1 MEKSK
6 KIVEVRERLDKT
18 LASPDLVNIN
28 SIRSLVKSQLHR
40 SGLEGDID
48 LIVDKRTK
56 EVSNCLEM
64 LRSASGHNQHG
75 TASNDWKL
83 KQDTDQYRVLYRE
96 GLHGSPFHTL
106 LLDGFVD
113 GPIDAC
119 ICVSW
124 EPSLYKKWW
133 PQYNFPTFKIILSDV
148 LKKVR
153 IGEEILLMRVKVPWP
168 VSEREA
174 LVHFFEFEYPK
185 EDLVLV
191 LINTISDEEEVDI
204 STHGFTRE
212 GIPKA
217 NGTVRLDLVG
227 GFLFQKVNEEKSYLR
242 AIYNVDIKLD
252 FVPASMINFASRQ
265 LVASGFK
272 LFQKAVSTVASSD
285 EDYKKALKGPL
296 YARIRHSMN
305 KPTAAEVTLSID
317 EQVQQNSPTTNGT
330 SVTEIEEEE
339 EEEEWY
345 EAMDEIPESP
355 KASNQQE
362 MMDTSA
368 ACVSPDVSHALSV
381 LDGAIATVRQNGSSG
396 KNEVAKEF
404 QRKLVRFS
412 SDSKTG
418 PMNGNGDMDMDG
430 ADMKNNFLLNGWQY
444 EGPSPRD
451 SRIDAMPSSL
461 NREKNGKVSD
471 EGTLKKA
478 NGFNAEGPTTIKKRK
493 SKKWLCCIGRS
504 GASQ

>member
-1 MEKSK
+1 MEKNK

-28 SIRSLVKSQLHR
+28 SIRSLVKSQLRR

-56 EVSNCLEM
+56 EVSNCLDM
-64 LRSASGHNQHG
+64 LRSASGHDESVLKQHG

-96 GLHGSPFHTL
+96 GLHGTPFHTL

-119 ICVSW
+119 KLISIL
-124 EPSLYKKWW
+124 SFSRW
-133 PQYNFPTFKIILSDV
+133 PQYNFPTFKIITSDV

-153 IGEEILLMRVKVPWP
+153 IGEQIALIRVKVPWP

-174 LVHFFEFEYPK
+174 LVNFFVFEYLK

-191 LINTISDEEEVDI
+191 LINTISDEEEVGI

-217 NGTVRLDLVG
+217 DGTIRLDMVG
-227 GFLFQKVNEEKSYLR
+227 GFVFQKVNEEKSYIR

-252 FVPASMINFASRQ
+252 FVPASMINFVSRQ
-265 LVASGFK
+265 LVASGHK
-272 LFQKAVSTVASSD
+272 LFQKAISTVASSD
-285 EDYKKALKGPL
+285 KDYQKALKGPL
-296 YARIRHSMN
+296 YARIRHSMK
-305 KPTAAEVTLSID
+305 KPTASGVTLSTN
-317 EQVQQNSPTTNGT
+317 ERVQQNSPTTNGT
-330 SVTEIEEEE
+330 SVTEIEEE
-339 EEEEWY
+339 WY
-345 EAMDEIPESP
+345 EAMDGIPESP
-355 KASNQQE
+355 ETSNRQE

-368 ACVSPDVSHALSV
+368 ACVSPDVAHALSI
-381 LDGAIATVRQNGSSG
+381 LDGAIAKVRQNRSSG
-396 KNEVAKEF
+396 KNEVAKAF

-418 PMNGNGDMDMDG
+418 PSGNGNGDLDMDG
-430 ADMKNNFLLNGWQY
+430 ADMVNGSLLNGWRY
-444 EGPSPRD
+444 EGPSARD
-451 SRIDAMPSSL
+451 SRIGAMPSSL
-461 NREKNGKVSD
+461 HREKNGKVSD

-493 SKKWLCCIGRS
+493 SKKWQCCIGRS